1 MPSTALTPTRV
12 DAPSRLDDGSRG
24 PGRVD
29 FGGDRGG
36 AGRSRVPPRTY
47 RLAMWLT
54 LGAIVMFFAAL
65 TSAMVVRQ
73 GLGGDWV
80 SIPLPPVLYFN
91 TLVLVASSVTLEF
104 ARRALRQGLGARF
117 VLVASRVTFELS
129 GPALAPGLRTR
140 FTALLYAT
148 TALGLI
154 FVAGQ
159 YVAWR
164 DLAATGVYLAS
175 NPASSFFYL
184 LTAAHAVHLLGGVG
198 ALSYVAARAGRIAAG
213 EMRPTAVD
221 VTALYWHFMDGLW
234 VYILLLLLAR
244 F

>member
-1 MPSTALTPTRV
+1 
-12 DAPSRLDDGSRG
+12 
-24 PGRVD
+24 
-29 FGGDRGG
+29 
-36 AGRSRVPPRTY
+36 
-47 RLAMWLT
+47 MWLA

-91 TLVLVASSVTLEF
+91 TFILVASSVTLEF
-104 ARRALRQGLGARF
+104 ARRALQRGLGARF
-117 VLVASRVTFELS
+117 TLVASSVAFEPS
-129 GPALAPGLRTR
+129 GPALVPGLRAR
-140 FTALLYAT
+140 FITLLYAT
-148 TALGLI
+148 TALGLV

-159 YVAWR
+159 YYAWR
-164 DLAATGVYLAS
+164 ELAAGGVYLAS

-198 ALSYVAARAGRIAAG
+198 ALSYVVARAGRIAAG
-213 EMRPTAVD
+213 ELRPTAVD